1 MEESDTKES
10 LPIHVILGVS
20 EYTKIKM
27 AGYWRAGVHH
37 LDVLGLQDTPIGDQN
52 VVHQQFLEQLK
63 RHPDGWYET
72 ALPWKGNHP
81 PPPCRTMRP
90 EALSVL
96 DP

>member
-63 RHPDGWYET
+63 RHPDGTKQPSPGKEIT
-72 ALPWKGNHP
+72 P
-81 PPPCRTMRP
+81 PPLA
-90 EALSVL
+90 EQ
-96 DP
+96 